1 MIADVVSALYS
12 ALVLALAP
20 LALAAFTWR
29 YGLRRTLRGLGERF
43 SFGLV
48 PFPTGTKASPLAQER
63 EDLDRPKAD
72 VVWIHAA
79 SVGEVRA
86 VEPFLRALRARHP
99 DAAVAL
105 TTTTVTGKELAARLG
120 LADQVRLAPL
130 DAGFCVGRVLD
141 RWKPRALLLV
151 ETELWPNW
159 IRAASRRGVPVAVLN
174 GRLSDKALG
183 AYLLLKFLWAPLLKR
198 LFAVGAQSPLHAER
212 FLRLGAEPAST
223 RATGNLKY
231 DAPLPDPAARAGLRR
246 KYGFQAEDKVWVCG
260 SLHPGEEESVI
271 AAFAELR
278 AAEPALRL
286 VLAPRHPERAAIRR
300 LLEKSGLSYGLRSL
314 AAQADALVPRDV
326 LVLDTLGELAEVY
339 GAADWAFVGGSL
351 VPHGGQNPLE
361 PARWGVPV
369 VFGPHM
375 QNFQE
380 MSELFLREGAA
391 LRVQDAA
398 GLKETLRS
406 WLADPPR
413 AAAIGGAARRVA
425 DSQRGAVENNLRL
438 LEEML
443 AGRAS

>member
-1 MIADVVSALYS
+1 MLADVLSSFYS

-48 PFPTGTKASPLAQER
+48 PFPIGTKSL
-63 EDLDRPKAD
+63 
-72 VVWIHAA
+72 WIHAA

-86 VEPFLRALRARHP
+86 VEPFLRALRGRLP
-99 DAAVAL
+99 DAAIAL
-105 TTTTVTGKELAARLG
+105 TTTTVTGKELAVRLG

-141 RWKPRALLLV
+141 LWKPRALLLV

-183 AYLLLKFLWAPLLKR
+183 AYLLLKFLWSPLLKR

-212 FLRLGAEPAST
+212 FLRLGADPAST
-223 RATGNLKY
+223 RSTGNLKY
-231 DAPLPDPAARAGLRR
+231 DAPLPDPASRSGLRR
-246 KYGFQAEDKVWVCG
+246 KYGFRADDKVWICG
-260 SLHPGEEESVI
+260 SLHAGEEESVI
-271 AAFAELR
+271 AAFDELR
-278 AAEPALRL
+278 AADPALRL
-286 VLAPRHPERAAIRR
+286 VLAPRHLDRVGGAIRR
-300 LLEKSGLSYGLRSL
+300 LLEKSGLSYRLRSMG
-314 AAQADALVPRDV
+314 AQTDALV
-326 LVLDTLGELAEVY
+326 LVLDTLGELAEAY
-339 GAADWAFVGGSL
+339 GVADWAFVGGSL
-351 VPHGGQNPLE
+351 VVHGGQNPLE

-369 VFGPHM
+369 VFGPNM

-398 GLKETLRS
+398 GLKEALRS
-406 WLADPPR
+406 WLADPSR
-413 AAAIGGAARRVA
+413 AAAVGGAARRVA

-438 LEEML
+438 LENAL
-443 AGRAS
+443 AERTAS